1 MFGIILQK
9 IIQHIELRRVK
20 DVDLG
25 LQNTMGSANSVPGYA
40 YNYIQGSPIEH
51 VLSGLNRRPQAWL
64 ICVPE
69 GEVLRGKIAWARSK
83 PTNFL

>member
-1 MFGIILQK
+1 MLGIILQK
-9 IIQHIELRRVK
+9 IIQNIEFRRVK

-25 LQNTMGSANSVPGYA
+25 LQNTMGSANSERGYV

-51 VLSGLNRRPQAWL
+51 VLRGLNRRPQAWL

-69 GEVLRGKIAWARSK
+69 VEVLRGRIA
-83 PTNFL
+83 